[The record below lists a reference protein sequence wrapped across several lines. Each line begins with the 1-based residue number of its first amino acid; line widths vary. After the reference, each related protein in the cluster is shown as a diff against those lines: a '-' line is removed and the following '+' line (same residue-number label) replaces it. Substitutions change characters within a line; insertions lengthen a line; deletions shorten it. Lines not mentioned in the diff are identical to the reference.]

1 MFEPNGRSISTAKAS
16 DGFVFLA
23 NNTINDHTT
32 TQQTT
37 GERIA
42 AILDRTEVGW
52 PSARRDLD
60 TGQAT
65 VQADVIA
72 DNRSILEYLNKVSE
86 AEPGALFIS
95 RDGLLTFRDRNSLQ
109 QVTNV
114 TFADDGTGIP
124 FMSIGVE
131 YGTESLR
138 NQVTVARLNGGTAVA
153 SDTTSQDAYGV
164 VEYRNDNSLLAND
177 DDAGDLAAW
186 LIGIYSQPTLRIN
199 SLTVDLSAITSQ
211 ELADALSLELGDAA
225 KVVFTPNGIGDPIS
239 RYVAV
244 DSIQA
249 DLSPARQTITFG
261 FSQAPAAFTLDSPA
275 LGELDNDILGF

>member
-1 MFEPNGRSISTAKAS
+1 
-16 DGFVFLA
+16 VFLA

-153 SDTTSQDAYGV
+153 SDITSQDAYGV
-164 VEYRNDNSLLAND
+164 VEYRIDNSLLASD

-211 ELADALSLELGDAA
+211 ELAGALSLELGDAA

-239 RYVAV
+239 RYVSV

-249 DLSPARQTITFG
+249 DLSPARQVITFG